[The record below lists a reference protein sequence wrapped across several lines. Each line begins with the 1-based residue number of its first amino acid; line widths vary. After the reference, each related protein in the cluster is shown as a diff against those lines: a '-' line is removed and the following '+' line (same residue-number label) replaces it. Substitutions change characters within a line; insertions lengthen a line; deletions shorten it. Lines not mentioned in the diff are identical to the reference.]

1 IASGSASTRKLGNT
15 SLCDRSARSSLTPR
29 NSNRRLFSAPAIERE
44 RTLVALVELADAP
57 REVAHPSMVGH
68 RTRMQ
73 TLLLSVTVIVLN
85 GLGNLSLTWGLRHA
99 VDPLGLHPLRYLRA
113 MIDPF
118 VAIGIALLI
127 LWLLTRMALM
137 SWADLTFVLP
147 VTSIGYVLSAV
158 LGCVFLQEVVSIERW
173 AGTFLIFIGAMLV
186 GVTTHHR
193 TGRAPEEPK

>member
-1 IASGSASTRKLGNT
+1 M
-15 SLCDRSARSSLTPR
+15 
-29 NSNRRLFSAPAIERE
+29 
-44 RTLVALVELADAP
+44 ALVELADAP

-158 LGCVFLQEVVSIERW
+158 LGCVFLHEVVSIERW
-173 AGTFLIFIGAMLV
+173 AGTFLIFVGAMLV
-186 GVTTHHR
+186 GATTHHR
-193 TGRAPEEPK
+193 TPDVPEEMG

>member
-1 IASGSASTRKLGNT
+1 MA
-15 SLCDRSARSSLTPR
+15 
-29 NSNRRLFSAPAIERE
+29 
-44 RTLVALVELADAP
+44 TLELADP
-57 REVAHPSMVGH
+57 PCEVAPQPVVRH
-68 RTRMQ
+68 RTRTQ
-73 TLLLSVTVIVLN
+73 TLLLSITVIVLN
-85 GLGNLSLTWGLRHA
+85 GFGNLSLSWGLRHA
-99 VDPLGLHPLRYLRA
+99 HDSLGLHPLRYIRA
-113 MIDPF
+113 MVDPF

-193 TGRAPEEPK
+193 TGHVPEDLE

>member
-1 IASGSASTRKLGNT
+1 M
-15 SLCDRSARSSLTPR
+15 
-29 NSNRRLFSAPAIERE
+29 AP
-44 RTLVALVELADAP
+44 VELADAP
-57 REVAHPSMVGH
+57 CEIASPPMVAH
-68 RTRMQ
+68 RTRTQ

-85 GLGNLSLTWGLRHA
+85 GLGNLSLTWGLRH
-99 VDPLGLHPLRYLRA
+99 VPDPLGLNPLRYIRA

-127 LWLLTRMALM
+127 PWLLTRMALM

-173 AGTFLIFIGAMLV
+173 TGTFLIFIGAMLV
-186 GVTTHHR
+186 GVTTQHR
-193 TGRAPEEPK
+193 TGHAHEDSK

>member
-1 IASGSASTRKLGNT
+1 M
-15 SLCDRSARSSLTPR
+15 
-29 NSNRRLFSAPAIERE
+29 AP
-44 RTLVALVELADAP
+44 VELADAP
-57 REVAHPSMVGH
+57 CEITSPPMIGH
-68 RTRMQ
+68 RTRTQ
-73 TLLLSVTVIVLN
+73 TLLLSVIVIALN

-99 VDPLGLHPLRYLRA
+99 PDPLGLHPLRYLRA